1 MPQASGRKKILY
13 FPQWIDFEVEQG
25 IVEYALEA
33 HWTLTGVAD
42 HGGYF
47 GGVLRAGPI
56 YDGIITL
63 IRKPEPG
70 LVRFLKESDAPAV
83 DLINAVP
90 ELDLPRV
97 LLDDHE
103 IGLMGADHLVDKG
116 FEHLAFFRAMTSRQT
131 EDRAA
136 AFDECVE
143 RRGRTVHRLDLVA
156 GGMGVMQPIDSK
168 KRISWLTTEF
178 QRLPKPLGIM
188 IQYDSVY
195 RHVVEACA
203 MAGLRIPDDI
213 AVVSVGNTRSVCE
226 LSEPTLTSIEHNQR
240 RQGYEAAVMLGQL
253 MGGSPP
259 PGAPVIVSPLH
270 MVTRASTDTFAVHD
284 ETLRK
289 ALYFLRDNFRD
300 PTIAVSDVVKACGT
314 SRRHLYSTFERHWN
328 RSIASTLA
336 ELRIAESKRLLT
348 STSQKQYSIAV
359 QSGFV
364 SASQLSKAFSKLV
377 GIAPGA
383 FRSQAI
389 HDAKTPRE

>member
-13 FPQWIDFEVEQG
+13 FPQWIDFEVERG

-63 IRKPEPG
+63 VRKPEPD

-83 DLINAVP
+83 DLINVVP

-116 FEHLAFFRAMTSRQT
+116 FEHLAFVRAMTSRPT

-156 GGMGVMQPIDSK
+156 GGMSVMQSVDGQE
-168 KRISWLTTEF
+168 RISWLATEF

-203 MAGLRIPDDI
+203 SAGLRIPDDI

-240 RQGYEAAVMLGQL
+240 RQGYEAAAVLGQL
-253 MGGSPP
+253 MDGAPP
-259 PGAPVIVSPLH
+259 PADPVIVPPLQV
-270 MVTRASTDTFAVHD
+270 VTRESTDIFAVRD
-284 ETLRK
+284 QILRK

-300 PTIAVSDVVKACGT
+300 PSISVSDVVEACGT
-314 SRRHLYSTFERHWN
+314 SRRHLYATFERHWN

-336 ELRIAESKRLLT
+336 ELRIAEAKRLLS
-348 STSQKQYSIAV
+348 STTEKQYSVAV

-364 SASQLSKAFSKLV
+364 SSSQLSKVFSKRV
-377 GIAPGA
+377 GMSPGA
-383 FRSQAI
+383 FRSQVI
-389 HDAKTPRE
+389 HDTS